1 MTMNKY
7 FTENLVD
14 ATQKFPTCNECNQPK
29 SIVINNLDRTYYFKC
44 ERCIQKRIA
53 SVPPELREIVSEF
66 ARKEGIPFEKA
77 MSLIFAA
84 KKELTK

>member
-7 FTENLVD
+7 FTEGLVEPTQNFPRCAVCQD
-14 ATQKFPTCNECNQPK
+14 AK
-29 SIVINNLDRTYYFKC
+29 SIVINNLDHTFYFKC

-53 SVPPELREIVSEF
+53 SVPAELREIVSDF

-77 MSLIFAA
+77 MTLIFAA